1 MTSSATENGAGGI
14 ANGESRTTVL
24 SPGVVEERNE
34 NVSSQKEQIS
44 DEIKS
49 FLSGDAALGIRSEF
63 RTFFTIWMFITRL
76 PGPSWVDLHPGF
88 LMRGMAYFP
97 VVGTVLGI
105 FYAIVLDFCHT
116 SLGLPAGVAAAIS
129 ITFGL
134 FLTGCFHED
143 GLADSAD
150 GLGGGWSKSQIL
162 KIMTDSR
169 VGTFGCAALT
179 MFLLVKVQLL
189 GSLGHPAE
197 AIIVSQ
203 TLSRI
208 SSPFLIRTKDYVAEV
223 GPKSPF
229 YIFMVQAKHL
239 VSWQRFA
246 VAALYSFLVTSFF
259 NGPVVALFLVVAV
272 LLLSHVIG
280 WKGDYLLGGVMGDF
294 LGGTICICEILVL
307 VLLLSKD
314 ALVELYQ
321 SFLKDIADAEGPAG
335 FAVQIQLVSLWN
347 DTRIRPTLVF
357 LAMMISIKMWC
368 KVVGGKDMY
377 DREDASEFSS
387 EAKVPSTEEQS
398 NGGDPSPR
406 QVASDIIT
414 SSGATFAER
423 YEAAQGYLDAL
434 AKPVGSLGTL
444 ETWAAKLS
452 ALQRTATPSADKA
465 ACLIFAGDHGVAKAP
480 EEGGEGCSL
489 FPQAV
494 TRAVL
499 LGLEREVAGAS
510 VLAKAN
516 GVQLKVID
524 VGVAGGP
531 MDGKVILSC
540 PDKLPDGTRNFCKE
554 PAMTA
559 EECARCIKIG
569 RSSLAEAV
577 EKRSVNVV
585 ALGEVGIGNTTS
597 SSALIVAL
605 TGRSVES
612 ICGGGAFAARTI
624 NEDAVIKKVDIV
636 TRALNRCS
644 RKNMPAAVALA
655 NLGGAE
661 IAALVGAMLE
671 AADRNVAVLV
681 DGFIATAA
689 ALVAV
694 SISPNVCHVLF
705 LTSTSAEKGQ
715 RAAIDQIQVIATENN
730 VPVPASPVLSMNLR
744 MGEGTAALLSVPILQ
759 SAAAI
764 MQDMATIQDI
774 LSNK

>member
-150 GLGGGWSKSQIL
+150 GVGGGWSKSQIL

-452 ALQRTATPSADKA
+452 ALQRTATPCADKA

-540 PDKLPDGTRNFCKE
+540 PDKLPDGTRNFCKD

>member
-1 MTSSATENGAGGI
+1 MASSAATENGSTGG
-14 ANGESRTTVL
+14 NGESRTTIL
-24 SPGVVEERNE
+24 SPGVVEERNQ
-34 NVSSQKEQIS
+34 NVTSNKDQIS

-49 FLSGDAALGIRSEF
+49 FLSGDAALSIGSEY

-76 PGPSWVDLHPGF
+76 PSPGGVDLHPGF

-97 VVGTVLGI
+97 MVGTVLGI
-105 FYAIVLDFCHT
+105 IYAIVLDFCHT
-116 SLGLPAGVAAAIS
+116 SLGLPGVVAAAVAV
-129 ITFGL
+129 TFGL

-150 GLGGGWSKSQIL
+150 GIGGGWSKSQVL

-179 MFLLVKVQLL
+179 MFLLIKVQLL
-189 GSLGHPAE
+189 GSMASTRPTD

-203 TLSRI
+203 TLSRL
-208 SSPFLIRTKDYVAEV
+208 SAPYLIRTNDYVAEV

-239 VSWQRFA
+239 VSWPRVI
-246 VAALYSFLVTSFF
+246 VAALHSFAITSFF
-259 NGPVVALFLVVAV
+259 YGPNTAAMLVMAV
-272 LLLSHVIG
+272 LLLSHFIG

-294 LGGTICICEILVL
+294 LGGTICVCEVLTLVL
-307 VLLLSKD
+307 ILSKD
-314 ALVELYQ
+314 ALAELYQ
-321 SFLKDIADAEGPAG
+321 SFLQDIADAEGPEG

-347 DTRIRPTLVF
+347 DTRIRPTIVF
-357 LAMMISIKMWC
+357 LALMVSIKVWC

-377 DREDASEFSS
+377 DREDASELSS
-387 EAKVPSTEEQS
+387 EAEMSSTKEKS

-414 SSGATFAER
+414 SSDATFAER

-444 ETWAAKLS
+444 ESWAAKLS
-452 ALQRTATPSADKA
+452 VLQRTTKPSADKA

-516 GVQLKVID
+516 GVELKVID
-524 VGVAGGP
+524 AGVAGGP
-531 MDGKVILSC
+531 MDGKVIYSC
-540 PDKLPDGTRNFCKE
+540 PDKLPNGTRNFCKE

-569 RSSLAEAV
+569 RSSLAEAI
-577 EKRSVNVV
+577 EKHSVNVV

-597 SSALIVAL
+597 SSALIAAL
-605 TGRSVES
+605 TGQSVETV
-612 ICGGGAFAARTI
+612 CGGGAFAARTI
-624 NEDAVIKKVDIV
+624 NKDAVTKKIDIV
-636 TRALNRCS
+636 TRALNRYS
-644 RKNMPAAVALA
+644 RVSMPAAVALA

-694 SISPNVCHVLF
+694 SMSPNVCHVLF
-705 LTSTSAEKGQ
+705 LTSNSAEKGQ
-715 RAAIDQIQVIATENN
+715 RAAIDKIQAIATEND

-759 SAAAI
+759 SAAAV

-774 LSNK
+774 LG